1 MPAAMTPSA
10 IHSIQRDVQRLGIKL
25 SEARRRRRMSQR
37 AMADQTGMSL
47 STVRRLER
55 GEPGVAIHALLSVFK
70 VLEILDACIGLV
82 SQGEDAGEQGRAA
95 ELLPKRVRQPKAG
108 RDMSAS
114 MRLGSSEVDPPV
126 PAADLGAGVAHPIE
140 VISLQPQLHVSE
152 PKKLSQGRLAVRKP
166 RQSNSQGQID
176 LFSV

>member
-1 MPAAMTPSA
+1 MTPSA

-55 GEPGVAIHALLSVFK
+55 GEPGVAIHALLSGFK
-70 VLEILDACIGLV
+70 VLEILDACIGLL
-82 SQGEDAGEQGRAA
+82 SLGEDDVDQGRAA

-108 RDMSAS
+108 RDISAP
-114 MRLGSSEVDPPV
+114 MRRGSFDVGSPA
-126 PAADLGAGVAHPIE
+126 PAAEFGAGVAQPTE
-140 VISLQPQLHVSE
+140 AISLQPQLPVDE
-152 PKKLSQGRLAVRKP
+152 PKKQGRVAVVKP
-166 RQSNSQGQID
+166 RQSHSQGQID
-176 LFSV
+176 LFSL